1 MESIIYKIDY
11 HDGTSENKTESELR
25 GYLDDIIDDIR
36 RLRKRYK
43 WRKTR
48 IVMTLYTS
56 EEDFEA
62 TEYITYYQSLSEEK
76 WGASFLTNFD
86 IELIKK
92 LNF

>member
-11 HDGTSENKTESELR
+11 HDGTSETKSASELR
-25 GYLDDIIDDIR
+25 GCVDGMVDDIR

-62 TEYITYYQSLSEEK
+62 DEYIKYYQDLPEEK
-76 WGASFLTNFD
+76 WGAGFLTEFD
-86 IELIKK
+86 IELIKI

>member
-1 MESIIYKIDY
+1 MDSIIYKIDY
-11 HDGTSENKTESELR
+11 HDGTSETKSASELR
-25 GYLDDIIDDIR
+25 GCVDGMVDDIR

-62 TEYITYYQSLSEEK
+62 DEYITYYQGLPEEK
-76 WGASFLTNFD
+76 WGVGFLTEFD